1 MKTVFNNSE
10 IAHVWAN
17 QQQETGK
24 TANRT
29 MFFDE
34 SGIYSY
40 GYHFCIA
47 KHMEN
52 KKGKFML
59 FTTRN
64 YSNTTSKHINLV
76 SFASQHII
84 KVYCYFPDKS
94 ITDNLQRWLDEA
106 KNTAKSLIRAKKPV
120 KYIQQLQGLYN
131 EASNYVEYM
140 GLGSYKIDKI
150 QNKAIFKEFEQIC
163 KIEKGEEIVQII
175 EKEREL
181 QRKRELKLQRQKA
194 KEHKEELQ
202 KFRNGQNFSIYKINH
217 TFDYLRLNEDKTRIE
232 TTQNVQIPVS
242 ILPKFIQALK
252 TNQTENLTI
261 SNYRFNSI
269 DNKMLVIGCHKIEIK
284 ECNQILKALN
294 LELL

>member
-1 MKTVFNNSE
+1 MKTVFTNSQ

-17 QQQETGK
+17 QTQNEGK

-29 MFFDE
+29 IFFDE

-52 KKGKFML
+52 EKGKFIL
-59 FTTRN
+59 FTNRG
-64 YSNTTSKHINLV
+64 YSNTTAKHINLV
-76 SFASQHII
+76 SYASKHINR
-84 KVYCYFPDKS
+84 VRCYFPDKS
-94 ITDNLQRWLDEA
+94 ITDNLQSWLDEA
-106 KNTAKSLIRAKKPV
+106 KNTAKFLIRAKKPV

-140 GLGSYKIDKI
+140 GFGSYKIDKK
-150 QNKAIFKEFEQIC
+150 QNKAIFRELEQIC
-163 KIEKGEEIVQII
+163 KIEKGEQIEQII

-202 KFRNGQNFSIYKINH
+202 KFRNGDNFSIYKINH
-217 TFDYLRLNEDKTRIE
+217 SFDYLRLNEDKTRIE
-232 TTQNVQIPVS
+232 TTQNVQILV
-242 ILPKFIQALK
+242 KFIPSFVKALK
-252 TNQTENLTI
+252 SGN
-261 SNYRFNSI
+261 I
-269 DNKMLVIGCHKIEIK
+269 DNLQIQNYTIREYNNKFLQIGCHKIEIK
-284 ECNQILKALN
+284 EANQILKALN